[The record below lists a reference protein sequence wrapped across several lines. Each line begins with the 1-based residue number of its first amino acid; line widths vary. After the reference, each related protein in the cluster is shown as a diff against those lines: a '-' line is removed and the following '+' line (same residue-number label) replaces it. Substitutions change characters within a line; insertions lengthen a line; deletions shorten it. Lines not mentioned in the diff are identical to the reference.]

1 MDTSRIQKARKRVAY
16 PDHAFPLASD
26 AVRSAYHDYWSTTRE
41 DPATIRQQQVSMAQT
56 NTLISDFCDK
66 FLTPQTYHAAT
77 LGGIVDALDTPS
89 HTNEATHAL
98 RIYRQESKETP
109 EEQLNVLG
117 LLQDRQVINN
127 FWERRVLEQYG
138 QEERRLDLL
147 TDINNRLEV
156 RPEEWRARALGTR
169 ATDILRVRSQEG
181 VNIESLLIGSAETLQ
196 WLHSDKAEATTD
208 TYRHIHQA
216 QQFYAPLSEFIGF
229 DGLAMGL
236 QSQSEILKAKHSGQ
250 EHLVQRAQTII
261 EELGSPEVVEQRVET
276 MLRAVLGETNQRQ
289 VLTHTN
295 KHGVIIG
302 EGKCL
307 DRDLRVVWRRKTLGG
322 ILRKLSC
329 LEKDKIPM
337 DIIGATVIVQDPEQ
351 IGRELRAIMTK
362 AELDPR
368 IVLTP
373 SPSRTKPFHVKGS
386 SEYRAAV
393 ARGMG
398 YTDVDEMARDV
409 DVKDG
414 DYQVGKVTFR
424 FQRWGEP
431 LPLHTEIQFCTATDR
446 IDARIGSAAHAA
458 YRLAEGQPYTLTQE
472 DTVALADFR
481 AQKKHL
487 GQDDLTPLSRPRAH
501 ELLRRIS

>member
-1 MDTSRIQKARKRVAY
+1 MDTSRLLRAQERVAY

-41 DPATIRQQQVSMAQT
+41 DPAIIRQQQASMART
-56 NTLISDFCDK
+56 NTLISDFCENY
-66 FLTPQTYHAAT
+66 LTPQTYHAAT
-77 LGGIVDALDTPS
+77 LGGIVDALSSPDRADK
-89 HTNEATHAL
+89 ATHAL
-98 RIYRQESKETP
+98 HVYRQESKETP

-117 LLQDRQVINN
+117 LLQDRQIINN
-127 FWERRVLEQYG
+127 FWEHHTLKQYDR
-138 QEERRLDLL
+138 EKRRLDLL
-147 TDINNRLEV
+147 TDTNNRLEV

-169 ATDILRVRSQEG
+169 ATDILRIRSHEG

-196 WLHSDKAEATTD
+196 WLHSDNAQASTE
-208 TYRHIHQA
+208 TYRRIHQA

-236 QSQSEILKAKHSGQ
+236 QSQSEVLKAKHSGQ
-250 EHLVQRAQTII
+250 EDLVRQAQTII

-276 MLRAVLGETNQRQ
+276 MLQAVLGETSQRQ
-289 VLTHTN
+289 VLSHTN

-322 ILRKLSC
+322 ILRKLNC
-329 LEKDKIPM
+329 LEKDKMPM

-351 IGRELRAIMTK
+351 IGRELRAIMAR
-362 AELDPR
+362 AESDPR

-386 SEYRAAV
+386 TEYCTAV

-398 YTDVDEMARDV
+398 YVDVDEMARDV

-431 LPLHTEIQFCTATDR
+431 LPLHTEIQFCTAADR

-458 YRLAEGQPYTLTQE
+458 YRLAEGQPYKLTHE
-472 DTVALADFR
+472 DTIALADFR
-481 AQKKHL
+481 AQKEHL